1 MPHLPPQVLHT
12 FKKKDMEA
20 PIHFNKENVI
30 ETFKSFILDKSHP
43 CVMAKSVFKG
53 DNYDLHTY
61 NKLGSPL
68 VAEQMIKDIENYIEN
83 YDFDDNIFKSFIAV
97 FPEHE
102 IVSEIEF
109 ENLLWRQLQFLH
121 EKDNTPWDDRV
132 SDDPDSANFSFSLAG
147 RAFYVIGM
155 HPKSSRIARQTP
167 WPALVFNLHAQFE
180 KLREMGVYQKVR
192 DRIRKR
198 DEKLQGSINP
208 MLEDFG
214 ESSEALQYSGRQ
226 VSQEW
231 KCPFHKKQ

>member
-1 MPHLPPQVLHT
+1 
-12 FKKKDMEA
+12 
-20 PIHFNKENVI
+20 
-30 ETFKSFILDKSHP
+30 
-43 CVMAKSVFKG
+43 MAKSVFMG
-53 DNYDLHTY
+53 DNFDLHTY
-61 NKLGSPL
+61 DKLGSPS
-68 VAEQMIKDIENYIEN
+68 VAEQMIRDIEDYIES
-83 YDFDDNIFKSFIAV
+83 YDFDDNVFKSFIAV
-97 FPEHE
+97 FPEQE
-102 IVSEIEF
+102 IASEIEF

-121 EKDNTPWDDRV
+121 EKDNTPWDHRV
-132 SDDPDSANFSFSLAG
+132 SDDPKSENFSFSLAG

-155 HPKSSRIARQTP
+155 HPKSSRMARQTP

-214 ESSEALQYSGRQ
+214 ESSEALQYSGRK

-231 KCPFHKKQ
+231 KCPFHKKKE